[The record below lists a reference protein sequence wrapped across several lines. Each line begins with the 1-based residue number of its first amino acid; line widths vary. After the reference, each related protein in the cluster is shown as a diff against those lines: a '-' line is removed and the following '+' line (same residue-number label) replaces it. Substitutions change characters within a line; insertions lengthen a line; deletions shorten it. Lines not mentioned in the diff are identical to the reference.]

1 MREQAI
7 VLPAEATSA
16 VQARQFVRDCLRRN
30 RRRRTIEDAALLC
43 VTELVANVAR
53 HTSSREC
60 VVKVVQDNG
69 DLTIEVQDDFGG
81 IPAIIEARDPME
93 ETGRGL
99 RIVDALAGEWGVR
112 PLPGD
117 GKSIWLRL

>member
-7 VLPAEATSA
+7 VLPAEAGSA
-16 VQARQFVRDCLRRN
+16 VQARQFVRDCLRWN
-30 RRRRTIEDAALLC
+30 SRRGAVEDAALLC

-53 HTSSREC
+53 HTPAREC
-60 VVKVVQDNG
+60 VVKVVEDNG
-69 DLTIEVQDDFGG
+69 DLTIEVTDDYSGV
-81 IPAIIEARDPME
+81 PAIADPSDPME
-93 ETGRGL
+93 EAGRGL

-112 PLPGD
+112 PHPGD